1 MSRELKIRIT
11 GDSSGLKQAT
21 DESLDVLSGFSNK
34 VSALSV
40 AAGNLL
46 ADGLKAGFRGGV
58 GFLKDSVTAATDIN
72 ETISKVG
79 VIFGEAAPQIEA
91 FAKNAATQF
100 GQSRQQAMDAA
111 ATFAVFGKSAGLAG
125 NDLADFSTDLV
136 ALASD
141 MASMGN
147 TEVDVAIQSI
157 GAALRGEAEPIRQF
171 GVLLDDATLRQEALA
186 LGLIRTTK
194 DALTPANKVLAAQ
207 SAIFK
212 QTKDAQDDFR
222 RTSGGLANQQRILTA
237 NINNLKTTIG
247 QGLLPTVLDI
257 VLAINTRVVPVFADL
272 ADRWGPKVADA
283 LAIVADWFRETGDK
297 VAAVAGKVWEHL
309 QPAIDWI
316 GDNFDEI
323 KEKAELLAP
332 VLASVAAS
340 LALFQATSGAA
351 TALQAVGAAFPALIG
366 AVSLG
371 PLTLAAVAIGA
382 IVGGLILAYKHSES
396 FRNAVDKL
404 VTSVGNFIS
413 DVVAVFRADGLG
425 AAAGYAFGRIA
436 EAAKAALSWLS
447 VWLAGTAIPW
457 LLETGQQLLSR
468 LAVWVAGTALPAV
481 AAEALKLAEKLGVFL
496 FQATEY
502 LRENLPGWLAT
513 LVQFMNGT
521 VLPAIVTFAAEMATK
536 MIVWIE
542 DSAREFPILLTAWL
556 SRFSTWWLDEGLPAI
571 LRFGVSA
578 AKELG
583 KGFIDSLQW
592 QQEVVNN
599 VVAGL
604 IRGLVQASSKIYDFV
619 KGWVADNVW
628 QPIKDYFRFGSPSKL
643 MQEAGRNIGAGLV
656 IGMRSSVAA
665 VAETANNLAGAAGF
679 TAQGSYDLA
688 LAGTSGGPGGYA
700 PANLVV
706 QTFLDGRQIAVAMAP
721 HQRTLERGKR

>member
-21 DESLDVLSGFSNK
+21 DDSLDVLSGFSSK

-58 GFLKDSVTAATDIN
+58 GFLKDSISAATDIN

-91 FAKNAATQF
+91 FAKDAANQF

-125 NDLADFSTDLV
+125 NDLAEFSTDLV

-147 TEVDVAIQSI
+147 TEVDTAIQSI

-171 GVLLDDATLRQEALA
+171 GVLLDDATLRQEALG

-194 DALTPANKVLAAQ
+194 EALTPANKVLAAQ

-247 QGLLPTVLDI
+247 QGLLPTVLEI
-257 VLAINTRVVPVFADL
+257 VQGINTRLVPAFSDI
-272 ADRWGPKVADA
+272 ADRWGPKVADG
-283 LAIVADWFRETGDK
+283 LAIVADWFRETADK
-297 VAAVAGKVWEHL
+297 VAAVAGTVWEHL
-309 QPAIDWI
+309 QPAIDWVR
-316 GDNFDEI
+316 DNFDEI

-332 VLASVAAS
+332 VLAGVAGS
-340 LALFQATSGAA
+340 LALFQAASGAA
-351 TALQAVGAAFPALIG
+351 TALQVVGGGLSALLG
-366 AVSLG
+366 VVSLG
-371 PLTLAAVAIGA
+371 PLALAAAAIGA
-382 IVGGLILAYKHSES
+382 IVGGLVLAYKHSES
-396 FRNAVDKL
+396 FRKAVDGL
-404 VTSVGNFIS
+404 VFAVGNFVQN
-413 DVVAVFRADGLG
+413 VVGVFRADGLG
-425 AAAGYAFGRIA
+425 AAAGYAFGRIV
-436 EAAKAALSWLS
+436 EAGKAALSWLG
-447 VWLAGTAIPW
+447 VWLAGTAVPW
-457 LLETGQQLLSR
+457 LLETAQELLTR
-468 LAVWVAGTALPAV
+468 LAVWVAGTALPALAV
-481 AAEALKLAEKLGVFL
+481 QTEKLARKLAEFIVAGGIYV
-496 FQATEY
+496 
-502 LRENLPGWLAT
+502 REHLPGWLAT
-513 LVQFMNGT
+513 LAEWLNGT
-521 VLPAIVTFAAEMATK
+521 VLPAIATFAADMATK
-536 MIVWIE
+536 MISWLQE
-542 DSAREFPILLTAWL
+542 SARELPLQLQAWL
-556 SRFSTWWLDEGLPAI
+556 SRFSTWWLDEGLPAV
-571 LRFGVSA
+571 LRFGASA

-583 KGFIDSLQW
+583 KGFLDALLW
-592 QQEVVNN
+592 MDEVVDN

-604 IRGLVQASSKIYDFV
+604 IRGLVQAANKMYDFV
-619 KGWVADNVW
+619 KSWVADNVW

-656 IGMRSSVAA
+656 VGMRSSVAA

-679 TAQGSYDLA
+679 VAQGSYDLA
-688 LAGTSGGPGGYA
+688 LAGSSGGPGGYA